1 MQNYMRYTIY
11 IIHSCTYVVYTKPS
25 FNILFGKVLGEVSSI
40 LNFVY
45 LVICKTKSILKSETL
60 TKYTKLP

>member
-1 MQNYMRYTIY
+1 MWCIQNQRI
-11 IIHSCTYVVYTKPS
+11 TYFFEKYLSMSVRIP
-25 FNILFGKVLGEVSSI
+25 
-40 LNFVY
+40 NFVY